1 MRLPVLKNSGQ
12 EDKTRKSGFVSL
24 ANGPAAII
32 CYLCSVCV
40 CVCYTGRFVGWVLAR
55 PFLSLFPLLYINYDF
70 CIVAPTRQE
79 RHTTLRGGGA
89 ASEGATCL
97 IYSGRL
103 LIFILADGSGQMTIV
118 SPSNYHPHP
127 PDGDFPF
134 PPVVVRI
141 LYFGFSILD
150 FNLFFFHWKSVS
162 VIYCPFK

>member
-32 CYLCSVCV
+32 CYLCSV

-79 RHTTLRGGGA
+79 RHTTLRGEKNGVGG
-89 ASEGATCL
+89 SHMSDLFGSTFD
-97 IYSGRL
+97 IYIGGRKRSDDYRVAL
-103 LIFILADGSGQMTIV
+103 QL
-118 SPSNYHPHP
+118 PSSSA
-127 PDGDFPF
+127 GW
-134 PPVVVRI
+134 R
-141 LYFGFSILD
+141 FSISTSCSAHSIFWL
-150 FNLFFFHWKSVS
+150 FNSRFQSFFFHWKSVS